1 MICAAPSG
9 SLKSL
14 CKNWTR
20 EATMFRVN
28 RSSLLSDVWFQSRTG
43 SALITGSPGTGKSW
57 LVAQIVRTCKREKRS
72 HLAIIAEDY
81 PVSSLEELRVALG
94 FKTDILTFLRSLP
107 GDPLLI
113 IDGLDSLRSDP
124 SQRAFRELI
133 RKLPRQAP
141 KCSVVASIRSF
152 DLRQSEEFQSLFFSS
167 SSPFRDK
174 PFREISLAPFSDDEL
189 TDVSRQL
196 PALAPLLEK
205 AEGEFRQLLRNPFNL
220 HLAAELVQG
229 GTPASEITPL
239 RSQVQLLTKYW
250 TWRVDTP
257 PDHYVRK
264 GLLRDIT
271 RTMVNKNS
279 LSVAEADITAQQY
292 ATSLSVLQSDEVLR
306 QSVTNRISFTH
317 NILFDYAAARLL
329 LDEETVIAFI
339 EEDPSRTI
347 FFRPSLAYFFHYLW
361 LRDRALF
368 WKTAF
373 HFFESP
379 TLPERARVIPAV
391 TIYEASQEIED
402 LEPILSASSKA
413 ELQGI
418 AGTLRAVQAL
428 GGLLSSNRRKL
439 WLNVLTRLA
448 SNPAIAFINEFAGLL
463 NLAEETKTADDA
475 PTILVAASQL
485 LHWIWSYGIDKN
497 RSQAI
502 SLADFGAARILHLI
516 LKNYGAHS
524 KVARETV
531 LAVLAR
537 YGAPKAAA
545 NEAFR
550 LANEIKNIIR
560 HDPPTAIEVYRRT
573 FEYQE
578 GSEETTQLGGGA
590 ALSLRST
597 RKQDFST
604 ALYVLQAAFPVFLE
618 TAPEQAATAAVEAVN
633 AEIGRE
639 KPLKPSSESD
649 QPTTFDFVFAQKRRM
664 YRADYSEIWDSGS
677 HEYLSL
683 NLLNTTL
690 NHISD
695 SFATNGNSDKRL
707 FHLIVERA
715 SLAVIWKRL
724 LQIATTRI
732 AAWYPTI
739 RELLFIPEFISAP
752 EITILAGQILQSIYA
767 EHLVSS
773 DDALAIEK
781 AILNIPN
788 VRVILRYEKS
798 ESIRDRLLMSIPRE
812 EIRSR
817 EAVALAEQLKEKTV
831 RENKPYHSS
840 TFFQKPFGTEDWLKE
855 RGVDT
860 TKRENADVLE
870 ALKPLEE
877 FESKYLNEVPTT
889 EVCRELEPTLTKID
903 ALLADL
909 KPAEELAATARGLL
923 CSAAESVLKNP
934 KLSAADTVL
943 GHCRQ
948 IALRGA
954 SDPVPQFNPKY
965 HLPFDMP
972 GWGGSQPRIEAAQG
986 LAHYLWNWGLDPEVV
1001 EALRLLSRDPV
1012 PAVRFQVAQGILGF
1026 WKQKAADEFWTFFE
1040 EMISNEQTPGVLI
1053 ALAGAA
1059 GQIAV
1064 NDPKRVA
1071 LALSAAIERGVLRT
1085 ERSDLSRTFLQILVG
1100 LYVVKN
1106 DAQSNNQLL
1115 QFEANPV
1122 EFEREMVEGIY
1133 AASGYLTPDATK
1145 ELDRRG
1151 RAREFLIRPLVS
1163 VYRFL
1168 ETFSEQEGPLASPQN
1183 FGKLLH
1189 IIEAVATRV
1198 YHTLDISPYRTDGA
1212 SAMEEATRKAL
1223 YFELKPVLEFLTV
1236 RRSLKGQHYLASHTA
1251 HQLMQT
1257 LNVCLSFDPA
1267 PVIQFAAAACRAA
1280 SVMSYHFESDSIQ
1293 EIVKLVEHVLA
1304 DHRDVLREPPIAK
1317 DVGEM
1322 LDLFVS
1328 AGWPQAMSLTFRLDE
1343 AIR

>member
-1 MICAAPSG
+1 
-9 SLKSL
+9 
-14 CKNWTR
+14 
-20 EATMFRVN
+20 MFRVN
-28 RSSLLSDVWFQSRTG
+28 RSSLLSDVWSQTHAG
-43 SALITGSPGTGKSW
+43 SALVTGSPGSGKSW
-57 LVAQIVRTCKREKRS
+57 LVAQIVRTCIREKRP

-81 PVSSLEELRVALG
+81 PVRSLEELRLALG
-94 FKTDILTFLRSLP
+94 FTTDILTFLQSLP

-124 SQRAFRELI
+124 SQRSFRKLI
-133 RKLPRQAP
+133 RKLPSQAP

-152 DLRQSEEFQSLFFSS
+152 DLRQSEEFQSLFFSP

-174 PFREISLAPFSDDEL
+174 PFREIAVAIFSDDEL
-189 TDVSRQL
+189 ADVSRQL
-196 PALAPLLEK
+196 PALRPLLEK

-220 HLAAELVQG
+220 HLAAELVQS

-250 TWRVDTP
+250 SWRLDTP
-257 PDHYVRK
+257 PDHYLRK

-271 RTMVNKNS
+271 RTMVDKNS
-279 LSVAEADITAQQY
+279 LSVAEADIALQQHGSPFS
-292 ATSLSVLQSDEVLR
+292 ALQSDEVLR

-329 LDEETVIAFI
+329 LDEETVVAFI

-373 HFFESP
+373 LFFEST

-391 TIYEASQEIED
+391 TIYEASQEVED
-402 LEPILSASSKA
+402 LKPILSASSRA

-439 WLNVLTRLA
+439 WLNILTRLA
-448 SNPAIAFINEFAGLL
+448 SNPAIAFINEFTGLL
-463 NLAEETKTADDA
+463 NLAEETKTTDEA

-485 LHWIWSYGIDKN
+485 LRWIWNYGIDRG

-502 SLADFGAARILHLI
+502 SLADFGAARVLHLV
-516 LKNYGAHS
+516 LKNYATDS

-531 LAVLAR
+531 LAVLDR

-560 HDPPTAIEVYRRT
+560 HDPLTAIEVYRRT
-573 FEYQE
+573 FAYNEA
-578 GSEETTQLGGGA
+578 SEETTQLGGGA

-639 KPLKPSSESD
+639 KPLKPPSESD
-649 QPTTFDFVFAQKRRM
+649 SPMTFDFLFEGKRLT

-677 HEYLSL
+677 REYLSL
-683 NLLNTTL
+683 NLLNATL
-690 NHISD
+690 HQISD
-695 SFATNGNSDKRL
+695 ASDTNGNSAKRL
-707 FHLIVERA
+707 FHLIVEHA

-732 AAWYPTI
+732 TAWYPTI

-752 EITILAGQILQSIYA
+752 ETTILAGQTLQSIYA

-773 DDALAIEK
+773 DDALAIER

-788 VRVILRYEKS
+788 ARVILRYEKP
-798 ESIRDRLLMSIPRE
+798 ESIRDRLLMSIPQE
-812 EIRSR
+812 GIRSP
-817 EAVALAEQLKEKTV
+817 EAVALAERLKAQTV

-840 TFFQKPFGTEDWLKE
+840 SFFQRPFGTEDWLKE

-860 TKRENADVLE
+860 TKHENAEVLE

-889 EVCRELEPTLTKID
+889 EVCRELEPALTKIET
-903 ALLADL
+903 LLADL

-934 KLSAADTVL
+934 KLSAADAVL
-943 GHCRQ
+943 RHCRQ

-954 SDPVPQFNPKY
+954 RDPVPNFNPKY

-972 GWGGSQPRIEAAQG
+972 GWGSFQPRIEAAQG

-1026 WKQKAADEFWTFFE
+1026 WRHKATDEFWTFFD
-1040 EMISNEQTPGVLI
+1040 EMISKEQTPGVLI

-1064 NDPKRVA
+1064 HDPKRVA

-1085 ERSDLSRTFLQILVG
+1085 ERSDLSRSFLQILVG
-1100 LYVVKN
+1100 LYVAKN

-1122 EFEREMVEGIY
+1122 EFEREMAEGIY
-1133 AASGYLTPDATK
+1133 AASGYLTPDTTK
-1145 ELDRRG
+1145 ELERRG
-1151 RAREFLIRPLVS
+1151 RARELLIRALVS
-1163 VYRFL
+1163 VYRSL
-1168 ETFSEQEGPLASPQN
+1168 EAFSEQEGRLDKPES

-1212 SAMEEATRKAL
+1212 SAMEQATRKAL

-1236 RRSLKGQHYLASHTA
+1236 RRSLKGQHYLAPHTA

-1257 LNVCLSFDPA
+1257 LNVCLLFDPA

-1280 SVMSYHFESDSIQ
+1280 SVMSYHFDSDSIQ

-1317 DVGEM
+1317 DLGEM

>member
-1 MICAAPSG
+1 
-9 SLKSL
+9 
-14 CKNWTR
+14 
-20 EATMFRVN
+20 MFRVN
-28 RSSLLSDVWFQSRTG
+28 RSSLLGDLWSQSRTG
-43 SALITGSPGTGKSW
+43 SALVTGSPGSGKSW
-57 LVAQIVRTCKREKRS
+57 LVAQIVRTCIREKRP

-81 PVSSLEELRVALG
+81 PVHSLEELRLALG
-94 FKTDILTFLRSLP
+94 FKTDVLTFLTSLP

-124 SQRAFRELI
+124 SQRTFRELI
-133 RKLPRQAP
+133 RQLPRQAP
-141 KCSVVASIRSF
+141 QCSVVASIRTF

-174 PFREISLAPFSDDEL
+174 PFREIPLVPFSDDEL
-189 TDVSRQL
+189 ADVSRQL
-196 PALAPLLEK
+196 PPLQPLLEK

-220 HLAAELVQG
+220 HLAVELVQG
-229 GTPASEITPL
+229 GTPTNEITPL

-250 TWRVDTP
+250 AWRIDTP
-257 PDHYVRK
+257 PDHYGRK
-264 GLLRDIT
+264 ALLRDIT

-279 LSVAEADITAQQY
+279 LSVAEADISAQEY
-292 ATSLSVLQSDEVLR
+292 ASSFSGLQSDEVLR
-306 QSVTNRISFTH
+306 QSVTNRVSFAH

-329 LDEETVIAFI
+329 LDEETVVPFI

-361 LRDRALF
+361 LRDRTLF

-373 HFFESP
+373 LFFEST

-391 TIYEASQEIED
+391 TIYEASEKSED
-402 LEPILSASSKA
+402 LNPVLSASSKA
-413 ELQGI
+413 EIQGI

-428 GGLLSSNRRKL
+428 GGLLSSTRRKL

-448 SNPAIAFINEFAGLL
+448 SNPTIGFINEFTGLL
-463 NLAEETKTADDA
+463 NTADESKTPDEA
-475 PTILVAASQL
+475 PTILAAASQL
-485 LHWIWSYGIDKN
+485 LHWIWSAGTEMG
-497 RSQAI
+497 RGRAV

-516 LKNYGAHS
+516 LKNYGADS
-524 KVARETV
+524 NVARETV

-537 YGAPKAAA
+537 YGTPKAAA

-550 LANEIKNIIR
+550 LANEIKNIIQ
-560 HDPPTAIEVYRRT
+560 HDPLTAIEVYRRT
-573 FEYQE
+573 FEYHE

-618 TAPEQAATAAVEAVN
+618 TAPEHAATAAAEAVN

-639 KPLKPSSESD
+639 KPLKPPSESD

-683 NLLNTTL
+683 NLLNATL
-690 NHISD
+690 HHISD
-695 SFATNGNSDKRL
+695 TFAINGNSAKRL
-707 FHLIVERA
+707 FHVIVDQA

-724 LQIATTRI
+724 LEIATTRFT
-732 AAWYPTI
+732 AWYPTI

-752 EITILAGQILQSIYA
+752 ETTILVGQMLQSIYA
-767 EHLVSS
+767 EHLLSA

-781 AILNIPN
+781 AILSIPN
-788 VRVILRYEKS
+788 ARVILRYEKP

-812 EIRSR
+812 EIHSP
-817 EAVALAEQLKEKTV
+817 EAIALAEHLKEQTV
-831 RENKPYHSS
+831 RENKPYHSTS
-840 TFFQKPFGTEDWLKE
+840 FFQKPFGTEDWLKE

-860 TKRENADVLE
+860 TKHENAEVLD

-877 FESKYLNEVPTT
+877 FESKYLNEVPST
-889 EVCRELEPTLTKID
+889 EVSLKIEPLLTKVET
-903 ALLADL
+903 LLAAL

-923 CSAAESVLKNP
+923 CSAVESMLKNTN
-934 KLSAADTVL
+934 LSTIDTVFQ
-943 GHCRQ
+943 HCRQ

-972 GWGGSQPRIEAAQG
+972 GWGGSQPRIESAQG
-986 LAHYLWNWGLDPEVV
+986 LAHYLWNWGLDQEVV
-1001 EALRLLSRDPV
+1001 EALRLLSRDSV

-1026 WKQKAADEFWTFFE
+1026 WKHKATDEFWTFFE
-1040 EMISNEQTPGVLI
+1040 EMISKEQTPGVLI

-1064 NDPKRVA
+1064 HDPKRVA
-1071 LALSAAIERGVLRT
+1071 LALSAVIGRGLLRT
-1085 ERSDLSRTFLQILVG
+1085 ERSDLSRSFLQILVG

-1106 DAQSNNQLL
+1106 DEQSNNQLL
-1115 QFEANPV
+1115 QFEANPL
-1122 EFEREMVEGIY
+1122 EFERELVEGIY
-1133 AASGYLTPDATK
+1133 AASGYLTPDPAK
-1145 ELDRRG
+1145 EPERRG
-1151 RAREFLIRPLVS
+1151 RAQELLIRALVS
-1163 VYRFL
+1163 VYRSL
-1168 ETFSEQEGPLASPQN
+1168 DALSEQESRPDNIES
-1183 FGKLLH
+1183 FRKLLH

-1198 YHTLDISPYRTDGA
+1198 YHTLDISPYRVDGA
-1212 SAMEEATRKAL
+1212 SAMEQSTRKAL

-1304 DHRDVLREPPIAK
+1304 DHRDVLRDPPIAK
-1317 DVGEM
+1317 DLGEM

-1328 AGWPQAMSLTFRLDE
+1328 ASWPQAMSLTFRLDE